1 MQLYTLTSSFLPR
14 DIVSDFISAIW
25 TERYSASGDVQIV
38 APATP
43 DMIDLLSEGTFLGL
57 RGTRE
62 IMLLE
67 TQSIE
72 QGLLTVTGKSLTEFL
87 NARHAQFP
95 EAEEFSLNTLS
106 AGAFIAEVVRKIA
119 INPIYYDEEK
129 DKIVGLELGQ
139 VSGTGTIKRLSVNP
153 GPLYEVIQ
161 KIAQE
166 EEVGIKLYLKSA
178 KLSTGYVLRFTTWLG
193 KNRTSEQDT
202 HSIVRLTPQMDSL
215 TDVKELTSISEYKN
229 VIYVSYEGTTSIHYA
244 EPTLPVPEG
253 FNRRVLQ
260 VNAPT
265 IYIAPDH
272 RTEFRAQVARNTIA
286 EHVYIK
292 AVDGQV
298 STEIG
303 YKYGLDYLLGDIIE
317 LEGFTGLM
325 SKARVTEYIRSQ
337 DQFGEREYPTLSII
351 DPLFTGYMPDV
362 EPNEDWEDD
371 WNEDPDFDLDDD
383 FDDWDDEDLEDFDA
397 NRRKRRR
404 KPKPTAPDPDL
415 NPDPEDPNPDP
426 TPDDF
431 PYPDPDHP
439 GPHIHAHQELNNWTL
454 DNIFIGNAYNRKR
467 WNYIQHMPNPI
478 FDPKSHN
485 HVFHMKASIPLY
497 TRMIDPFTGSGSNG
511 TNVGDFAGLNGELL
525 VFQIGSFRL
534 DLNIEDTRATEE
546 WFWHRPPD
554 INMMPYDD
562 WPHNPFPPGDPF
574 LDPPN
579 NSGDVAALVKRWV
592 IELTID
598 VPTLTFIEGDDWNTT
613 AVWYVQYE
621 EGPMLSDPED
631 YRWSSWRWHWFKD
644 LSDIQVNPPPTFFE
658 YSWIYHGPTT

>member
-1 MQLYTLTSSFLPR
+1 MQLYTLTKSFMPNSL
-14 DIVSDFISAIW
+14 IGNFISAIW
-25 TERYSASGDVQIV
+25 TERYSAAGDVQIV
-38 APATP
+38 TPATP

-72 QGLLTVTGKSLTEFL
+72 QGLLTVTGKSLIEFL

-95 EAEEFSLNTLS
+95 EAEEFTLNNLS

-153 GPLYEVIQ
+153 GPLYEIIQ

-178 KLSTGYVLRFTTWLG
+178 KFSTGYVLRFTTWLG
-193 KNRTSEQDT
+193 KNRTSNQDT
-202 HSIVRLTPQMDSL
+202 HSIVRLSPQMDSL

-244 EPTLPVPEG
+244 EPTLPIPEG

-260 VNAPT
+260 VDAPT
-265 IYIAPDH
+265 IYIAPDR
-272 RTEFRAQVARNTIA
+272 RTEFREQVARNTIA

-303 YKYGLDYLLGDIIE
+303 YKYGSDYLLGDIIE

-371 WNEDPDFDLDDD
+371 WTEDPETDFDFEDEIDFDDWDPDDD
-383 FDDWDDEDLEDFDA
+383 FDDSEFDDDF
-397 NRRKRRR
+397 NTRRRRKRRR
-404 KPKPTAPDPDL
+404 KKPTPLAPDPDL

-426 TPDDF
+426 TPNEAD
-431 PYPDPDHP
+431 YPDPDP
-439 GPHIHAHQELNNWTL
+439 
-454 DNIFIGNAYNRKR
+454 
-467 WNYIQHMPNPI
+467 
-478 FDPKSHN
+478 DPD
-485 HVFHMKASIPLY
+485 
-497 TRMIDPFTGSGSNG
+497 IDPDPVEPSGSQMIRFENG
-511 TNVGDFAGLNGELL
+511 FINFVIDYDASGALHPAGFDYIYYSNF
-525 VFQIGSFRL
+525 VR
-534 DLNIEDTRATEE
+534 
-546 WFWHRPPD
+546 
-554 INMMPYDD
+554 
-562 WPHNPFPPGDPF
+562 WPTW
-574 LDPPN
+574 PN
-579 NSGDVAALVKRWV
+579 TQRD
-592 IELTID
+592 
-598 VPTLTFIEGDDWNTT
+598 
-613 AVWYVQYE
+613 
-621 EGPMLSDPED
+621 
-631 YRWSSWRWHWFKD
+631 SSTWDNR
-644 LSDIQVNPPPTFFE
+644 V
-658 YSWIYHGPTT
+658 